1 MKHILWITLIFA
13 LSGCGGGGGG
23 APIAAN
29 TSAAQASTFPC
40 ADTQFIPDGKYRSVV
55 IDIPHDHAG
64 VTSKGIVATSFE
76 NVKLTI
82 DRAKCVGFNTVIFQ
96 TFIPIDTTTG
106 LITSTIGSDL
116 PKDYWKFVDYSKQ
129 QGLKVALKMTPS
141 EYQTDNLLYSSAYPG
156 VPAVAMLDSLDQY
169 YKEMAAKAEA
179 HKADIMY
186 IGYFQMGFDTLVYQ
200 SNWQTIISN
209 VKLVYSGKTTYATCA
224 QCTNNVLWN
233 LVDIIS
239 VDFEPTTKPLCSA
252 TVSQISAYY
261 QSSIDAIK
269 SISQTYQKPIWLDEM
284 DFEVAGC
291 SFAGNTNAY
300 SLIQSGQLSASY
312 APDYNWQSNNIR
324 AAFEITATTLKDNVS
339 GLVFGT
345 YMPWIQADWVQHP
358 LNSTGILFNLFDTLG
373 YSLYNNDQA
382 QFTLE
387 EYLGKPWGYH
397 IYY

>member
-1 MKHILWITLIFA
+1 MKHILWATLIFT
-13 LSGCGGGGGG
+13 LVGCGGGN
-23 APIAAN
+23 PPTAN
-29 TSAAQASTFPC
+29 TTVAPVSTFPC
-40 ADTQFIPDGKYRSVV
+40 ADTQVMPDGKYRSVV
-55 IDIPHDHAG
+55 IDIPHDYSSVTANG
-64 VTSKGIVATSFE
+64 VIATSFE

-82 DRAKCVGFNTVIFQ
+82 DRAKCVGFNTVVFQ
-96 TFIPIDTTTG
+96 TFIPIDATTG
-106 LITSTIGSDL
+106 LLTSAIGNDL
-116 PKDYWKFVDYSKQ
+116 PMDYWKFVDYSKQ

-141 EYQTDNLLYSSAYPG
+141 EYQTDNLLHSSAYPG
-156 VPAVAMLDSLDQY
+156 VPVIEMLNSLDQY
-169 YKEMAAKAEA
+169 YKEIAVKAEA

-186 IGYFQMGFDTLVYQ
+186 IGYFQMGFDTPAYQ
-200 SNWQTIISN
+200 LTWQSIINN

-224 QCTNNVLWN
+224 LCTNNVLWD

-252 TVSQISAYY
+252 TVLQISAYY
-261 QSSIDAIK
+261 QSSINAIK
-269 SISQTYQKPIWLDEM
+269 DISQAYRKPIWLDEM

-291 SFAGNTNAY
+291 SFDVNTNSY

-312 APDYNWQSNNIR
+312 APNYNWQSNNIR
-324 AAFEITATTLKDNVS
+324 AVFEITATSLTDNVS
-339 GLVFGT
+339 GVVFGT
-345 YMPWIQADWVQHP
+345 YMPWIQAEWVQHP
-358 LNSTGILFNLFDTLG
+358 YGSQGILFNLFDKLG